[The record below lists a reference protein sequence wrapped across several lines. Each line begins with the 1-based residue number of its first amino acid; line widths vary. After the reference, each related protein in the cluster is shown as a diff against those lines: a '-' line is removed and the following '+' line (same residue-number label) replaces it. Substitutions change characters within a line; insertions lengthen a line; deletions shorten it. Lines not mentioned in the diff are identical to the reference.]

1 MDTSD
6 WRRNLT
12 APLRLAR
19 MAVIALLATSGAF
32 FSWVGGGILAVELTS
47 SYKDSAYLPLALIP
61 LAVAAAAVA
70 SAWLLIVML
79 HGPQPR
85 RLRRGFVTAV
95 LLLPCALAVSASVLA
110 SLGRGLTAAEL
121 LRNSLPVLL
130 TIGLT
135 AGVAWLV
142 RAAVRA

>member
-19 MAVIALLATSGAF
+19 MAVIALLAACGAF

-61 LAVAAAAVA
+61 LAVATAAVA
-70 SAWLLIVML
+70 AAWLLIATL
-79 HGPQPR
+79 YGPQPR
-85 RLRRGFVTAV
+85 RLRRGFVTSA
-95 LLLPCALAVSASVLA
+95 LLLPCTLAVVASVQA
-110 SLGRGLTAAEL
+110 ALGRGLTAAEL

-130 TIGLT
+130 TLGLT
-135 AGVAWLV
+135 AGVARLV